1 MDSLHFAAFR
11 RGDREATEKVYRDHI
26 EVVERYVRTALFRA
40 GKLSAANLA
49 DVVQDVFTKA
59 FSRSARER
67 YDSSRE
73 YAPFLMTIARNALI
87 DWLRKCGRELPEGD
101 LETHFAPA
109 LSSAWV
115 AENETYGPELL
126 AAVSSYVESLPAPLR
141 AVHER
146 RFIAAEPQGR
156 AAETLG
162 ISRQNLRTLERKLVD
177 GLRRAIRRSRL
188 VDEAD
193 RFQARALAASRD
205 AERP

>member
-40 GKLSAANLA
+40 GKLSAANFA

-59 FSRSARER
+59 FSRNARER
-67 YDSSRE
+67 YDGSRE
-73 YAPFLMTIARNALI
+73 YAPFLMTIARNALV
-87 DWLRKCGRELPEGD
+87 DWLRKFGRELPEGD
-101 LETHFAPA
+101 LEPRFAPA

-115 AENETYGPELL
+115 AEGETYGPELL

-146 RFIAAEPQGR
+146 RFIAAEPQER
-156 AAETLG
+156 AAEALG

-188 VDEAD
+188 VDEAE
-193 RFQARALAASRD
+193 RFQARALASSRGT
-205 AERP
+205 ERP

>member
-11 RGDREATEKVYRDHI
+11 RGDREATEKVYLDHI
-26 EVVERYVRTALFRA
+26 DVVERYVRTALFRA
-40 GKLSAANLA
+40 GKLSPANLA

-59 FSRSARER
+59 FSRSARES
-67 YDSSRE
+67 YDGSRE
-73 YAPFLMTIARNALI
+73 YAPFLMTIAHHALV

-101 LETHFAPA
+101 LEMHFAPA

-141 AVHER
+141 AVHEQ
-146 RFIAAEPQGR
+146 RFIAAEPQKR
-156 AAETLG
+156 AAEALG

-177 GLRRAIRRSRL
+177 GLRRAIRRAKL
-188 VDEAD
+188 VDEPNRFRD
-193 RFQARALAASRD
+193 RVLASSRGT
-205 AERP
+205 ERP